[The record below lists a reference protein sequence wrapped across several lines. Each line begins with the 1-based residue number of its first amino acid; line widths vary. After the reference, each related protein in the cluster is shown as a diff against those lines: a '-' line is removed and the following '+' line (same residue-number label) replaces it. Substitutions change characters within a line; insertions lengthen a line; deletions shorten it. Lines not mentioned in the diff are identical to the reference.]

1 MSLAVFH
8 ELISCPWKRENCN
21 ASKIKIAISLKLNKI
36 VARAMS
42 FEIFLSQYNMRS
54 EKYSISLCQGAL
66 MAFHLEGSKTLVA
79 TPTGKFCITGAML
92 RVETRAQWEMAV
104 IVQGP
109 LLDCGSDN

>member
-1 MSLAVFH
+1 M
-8 ELISCPWKRENCN
+8 PGK
-21 ASKIKIAISLKLNKI
+21 SKISISLKLNNT

-42 FEIFLSQYNMRS
+42 FEIFLSQCNVRG

-66 MAFHLEGSKTLVA
+66 MALHFEGSKTLVA

-109 LLDCGSDN
+109 VLDCGSGLSR